1 MSKTFLIIFILIFI
15 SFNCYQS
22 CIIKYILYKHN
33 PQIKEVADYTNV
45 RELISYQT
53 LKKWEVYRGIDK
65 KLIEDLKIKENEM
78 AKIEDINYAKKC
90 FDKNENFL
98 KENKD
103 ISNRVLDIKKY
114 LDNFATIKGKYLIL
128 TKKEKFGKYYVFT

>member
-1 MSKTFLIIFILIFI
+1 
-15 SFNCYQS
+15 
-22 CIIKYILYKHN
+22 
-33 PQIKEVADYTNV
+33 
-45 RELISYQT
+45 
-53 LKKWEVYRGIDK
+53 
-65 KLIEDLKIKENEM
+65 M

-128 TKKEKFGKYYVFT
+128 TKKEKFEKQSICLANALFKYTGKII